1 MRHTFERFRI
11 FFFVCAT
18 WLFGT
23 VASLQAIEVKP
34 PFGLNWGET
43 QEKITSLLEG
53 AQAKIVEKRE
63 INDKEVWTVEGLLQP
78 RLRRTL
84 FYFRGKELSDVELQY
99 EDNSWD
105 VPKYDEFLSDVRRRV
120 EQIYGPGT
128 LIARQKG
135 PDQGVSETIV
145 GYQWNMENGSLQ
157 LFYYAAEKPPDVFRT
172 VSLHYKSSAAN

>member
-1 MRHTFERFRI
+1 MRPI
-11 FFFVCAT
+11 FQRLQMFFLAGAAL
-18 WLFGT
+18 LFGT
-23 VASLQAIEVKP
+23 AAPLRAIEVKP

-43 QEKITSLLEG
+43 QDKLTALLDG
-53 AQAKIVEKRE
+53 AQAKVVEKRE
-63 INDKEVWTVEGLLQP
+63 LNDKEIWTVEGLLQP

-84 FYFRGKELSDVELQY
+84 FYFREKELTDVELQY
-99 EDNSWD
+99 EDASWD
-105 VPKYDEFLSDVRRRV
+105 VPKYDEFLSDIRRRI

-172 VSLHYKSSAAN
+172 VSVHYKSSATR

>member
-1 MRHTFERFRI
+1 MSHTFQRFR
-11 FFFVCAT
+11 VALVLCTAC
-18 WLFGT
+18 LFGT
-23 VASLQAIEVKP
+23 IAPLPAIELKP

-43 QEKITSLLEG
+43 QEKLTSLLEG
-53 AQAKIVEKRE
+53 AQAKVVEKRE
-63 INDKEVWTVEGLLQP
+63 VKDRQIWTVEGLLQP

-84 FYFRGKELSDVELQY
+84 FYFRDKALSDVELQY
-99 EDNSWD
+99 EDTTWD
-105 VPKYDEFLSDVRRRV
+105 VPKYDEFLSDVRRRI

-145 GYQWNMENGSLQ
+145 GYQWNLENGSLQ

-172 VSLHYKSSAAN
+172 VSVHYKSSAAD